1 MQARYK
7 DRLVVVGVLQGMVA
21 ASRSHLYSRQGKLVR
36 SIFHR
41 TPVTYAMSLEH
52 ARKRTSL
59 KYVCMVL
66 LMADGQSIISARIRL
81 MSSSISAA
89 VTFSTKPLPVLA

>member
-41 TPVTYAMSLEH
+41 TPVT
-52 ARKRTSL
+52 
-59 KYVCMVL
+59 
-66 LMADGQSIISARIRL
+66 
-81 MSSSISAA
+81 
-89 VTFSTKPLPVLA
+89 